1 MENNSRVAKQREK
14 TKLEVQEELER
25 ASCPACIAYRC
36 TPQKNGRIIPI
47 RPTDFKRELDGRN
60 LNLLKMQSKESKNS
74 GRRIDVRELV
84 LARLAYAAESVE
96 SLFLATRL
104 REDARSLSG
113 RSVEAE

>member
-1 MENNSRVAKQREK
+1 MSPSKEKKLISKFRKNSKGHHAQP
-14 TKLEVQEELER
+14 
-25 ASCPACIAYRC
+25 ASLTDA